1 MVMKY
6 ARPER
11 RKFPRL
17 GIPLLILYRL
27 ETNDPFAIFK
37 AISRNMGGQG
47 LMFETEKPLPIGSRL
62 CLDIYQ
68 PSVKYKDLIFLLSA
82 QAKVIWVKKKEDAS
96 RMIGTNKYQIG
107 IEFVKI
113 EKENKDRII
122 EYVKRIEK
130 GW

>member
-1 MVMKY
+1 MKY

-17 GIPLLILYRL
+17 RIPLLILYRL
-27 ETNDPFAIFK
+27 ETDDPFAMFK

-47 LMFETEKPLPIGSRL
+47 LMFEIEKPLPIGSRL

-96 RMIGTNKYQIG
+96 RMIGANKYQIG
-107 IEFVKI
+107 MEFVKI
-113 EKENKDRII
+113 EKEDKDRII

>member
-1 MVMKY
+1 VEINNAPILEK
-6 ARPER
+6 

-17 GIPLLILYRL
+17 KDNIFVFCRSGPTFSD
-27 ETNDPFAIFK
+27 EFK
-37 AISRNMGGQG
+37 AITCDMSGGG
-47 LMFETEKPLPIGSRL
+47 LMFETERDITPESKLEL
-62 CLDIYQ
+62 EIYQ

-107 IEFVKI
+107 MEFVKI
-113 EKENKDRII
+113 EKEDKDRII